1 MQTDQ
6 SCKQG
11 KTPTEHMGNRTKIIF
26 VCLVRICIC
35 WNISDRFLVALLREK
50 NYESTYKYKMREVQ
64 IEKNGARFFTFSIFY
79 YNSNVT
85 QNGSEWWCLLLISS
99 DKREKK
105 MTLLCL
111 ERKETMNCFFP
122 DFKNVSTKIY
132 LILPLSLLY
141 PFGIKAF
148 VSRSYSNLFPNRKK
162 WCLKLV
168 LLL

>member
-105 MTLLCL
+105 
-111 ERKETMNCFFP
+111 KW
-122 DFKNVSTKIY
+122 
-132 LILPLSLLY
+132 LSFVLKGKRLWIAFSQTSKMFQQKYIWYCLY
-141 PFGIKAF
+141 PFSTPS
-148 VSRSYSNLFPNRKK
+148 VSRLSCQDPILIFFQTGKSDVWN
-162 WCLKLV
+162 
-168 LLL
+168 